1 MEPVTISVVIP
12 TYNRAPLLKNI
23 LTCMVAQETGG
34 AFTYEVLV
42 IDDASSD
49 NTAEVV
55 REIAEQASVPV
66 RYILEEGKGYTHVL
80 NRAVEEFRGQW
91 LAFFDDDQMTDTNW
105 LQQLFAVTQ
114 KEKVGMV
121 GGPIC
126 IDLPE
131 SVLAGIGPVCRDLY
145 GESHD
150 IGRPGL
156 NWDAPPLPSG
166 GNRLVARYVFEQ
178 IGGFDENMLTGGCD
192 RDFLLRAVAAGIP
205 MGWAPGALG
214 RHLIPA
220 ERITYEHIKWYS
232 LQFGCSFA
240 YIDEKRWGLFK
251 TILAAVARVGQ
262 ALLINLP
269 KMIIARYRKNSGET
283 LDRQALLWRAV
294 GYNRSV
300 LKSMAPNLFRQE
312 AFFSKVEFR
321 RVSTQGKENK

>member
-1 MEPVTISVVIP
+1 MEPVTVSVIIP
-12 TYNRAPLLKNI
+12 TYNRSPMLRNI
-23 LTCMVAQETGG
+23 LTCMLAQETGRE
-34 AFTYEVLV
+34 FSYEVLV

-55 REIAEQASVPV
+55 KELADQASVPV
-66 RYILEEGKGYTHVL
+66 RYILEEGKGYTRVL
-80 NRAVEEFRGQW
+80 NRAVEEFRGEW
-91 LAFFDDDQMTDTNW
+91 LAFFDDDQMTDTAW
-105 LQQLFAVTQ
+105 LRQLFAVTR
-114 KEKVGMV
+114 KENVGMV

-126 IDLPE
+126 LDLPE
-131 SVLAGIGPVCRDLY
+131 SVLTGIGPVCRDLY

-150 IGRPGL
+150 IGRP
-156 NWDAPPLPSG
+156 DQCRDVPPLPSG
-166 GNRLVARYVFEQ
+166 GNRLVGRYVFEQ
-178 IGGFDENMLTGGCD
+178 IGRFDENMLTGGCD

-220 ERITYEHIKWYS
+220 ERITYKHIKWYS

-269 KMIIARYRKNSGET
+269 KMLMARYQKNRCET

-300 LKSMAPNLFRQE
+300 LKSMAPCLFRQE

-321 RVSTQGKENK
+321 RVSQVQKNK